1 MLDASVPLS
10 RREAHARRPS
20 WVWLKP
26 DPGCRRKRPR
36 RARSRI
42 RTREF
47 VASTILGSFQP
58 MATIELTG
66 AEEVAW
72 DLSDLYESGDDP
84 RLEQDVQEAEAAAA
98 AFRERYYGR
107 VAELSATEFAEAIDE
122 RERIESI
129 FTRAI
134 YYAHLW
140 FSTDMADSP
149 RGALLARLTE
159 KGAGLDTQL
168 LFFGLEIADLDDAA
182 TEVLLADAALERW
195 AHWLRSVRKF
205 RPYILTEPE
214 EKIMTEKSVSGM
226 TAWDRLFDELLGAVR
241 VDLDGAEISFEEAMA
256 KLYSGDREER
266 RQASEA
272 VTVAL
277 EPGLRTRTF
286 IFNTIVLDKSIDD
299 RLRGYETWLS
309 ARNLRNDTTDEAV
322 QALIDAT
329 TARYDVVQRYYRL
342 KARLIGLDRLTFYD
356 RMAPIGDDPT
366 KASWDDARQIVV
378 DAYRD
383 FSGEVGDIAERFFRE
398 SWIDAPVRDN
408 KRSGAFCA
416 TNVPGV
422 HPYVFMNFTGD
433 RRSILTLAH
442 ELGHGL
448 HGYLAQPLGL
458 FNADTPLTTAETAS
472 VFGEALTFKRLL
484 AVEDDP
490 SRRLNLLAG
499 RIEDSIATVF
509 RQIALNRFEDAV
521 HTTRR
526 EEGEF
531 SMEKLEALW
540 LESQTQLFGDSVD
553 IDGYGTWWSYVS
565 HFMGSPGYVYAYA
578 YGFLFA
584 LSIFRKY
591 ELEGETMV
599 EPYLDVLRAGGSRP
613 PEELAKIVGLDL
625 TDPRIWESGI
635 DALAAELDEAE
646 ALAAEIGLG

>member
-1 MLDASVPLS
+1 
-10 RREAHARRPS
+10 
-20 WVWLKP
+20 
-26 DPGCRRKRPR
+26 
-36 RARSRI
+36 
-42 RTREF
+42 
-47 VASTILGSFQP
+47 
-58 MATIELTG
+58 MATTELTG
-66 AEEVAW
+66 AEDVAW

-84 RLEQDVQEAEAAAA
+84 RIEKDVQEAENAAA
-98 AFRERYYGR
+98 AFREQYYGR
-107 VAELSATEFAEAIDE
+107 VAELSATELVEAIEE

-159 KGAGLDTQL
+159 KGAVLDTQL

-182 TEVLLADAALERW
+182 TDTLLADEALERW

-226 TAWDRLFDELLGAVR
+226 SAWDRLYDELLGAVR

-256 KLYSGDREER
+256 KLHAGDRDLR
-266 RQASEA
+266 RRASDA

-299 RLRGYETWLS
+299 RLRGYETWIS

-329 TARYDVVQRYYRL
+329 VARYDVVQRYYKL
-342 KARLIGLDRLTFYD
+342 KARLIGLDRLAFYD
-356 RMAPIGDDPT
+356 RMAPIGEDPT
-366 KASWDDARQIVV
+366 RASWDEARQVV
-378 DAYRD
+378 LDAYHD
-383 FSGEVGDIAERFFRE
+383 FSGEVGGIAERFFRE

-408 KRSGAFCA
+408 KRTGAFCA
-416 TNVPGV
+416 TSVPGV

-433 RRSILTLAH
+433 RRSVLTLAH

-458 FNADTPLTTAETAS
+458 FNSNTPLTTAETAS

-484 AVEDDP
+484 AIEEDP
-490 SRRLNLLAG
+490 GRRLNLLAG

-509 RQIALNRFEDAV
+509 RQIAMNRFEHAV
-521 HTTRR
+521 HTARR
-526 EEGEF
+526 EEGEL
-531 SMEKLEALW
+531 SMEKLEEVW
-540 LESQTQLFGDSVD
+540 LESQTRLFGDSVD
-553 IDGYGTWWSYVS
+553 VDGYGTWWSYVS

-591 ELEGETMV
+591 ELEGDAMV
-599 EPYLDVLRAGGSRP
+599 EPYLEVLRAGGSKP
-613 PEELAKIVGLDL
+613 PEELAQIVGLDL
-625 TDPRIWESGI
+625 ADPGIWESGI
-635 DALAAELDEAE
+635 DALAVELDEAE
-646 ALAAEIGLG
+646 ALAADIGLGY